1 MGGGGKGAWER
12 PCSEIMVR
20 TALDGPKEWSIIEL
34 QGEFETRDPALK
46 TLNGLEIGNLVC
58 KAGSKSVHLVIGNQR
73 LDGKVVDLKEPL
85 AVMSKVTPGP
95 PAQDAAAAAVAAAA
109 GHGGDTEM
117 AAAGDKDGPRQTPGG
132 VGPMEFHIVGLVKRK
147 LVFNH
152 RPTIVTQQP
161 SPTKDLGSQRFV

>member
-1 MGGGGKGAWER
+1 
-12 PCSEIMVR
+12 
-20 TALDGPKEWSIIEL
+20 
-34 QGEFETRDPALK
+34 
-46 TLNGLEIGNLVC
+46 
-58 KAGSKSVHLVIGNQR
+58 
-73 LDGKVVDLKEPL
+73 
-85 AVMSKVTPGP
+85 
-95 PAQDAAAAAVAAAA
+95 
-109 GHGGDTEM
+109 M